1 MALRFPLVPVAS
13 LLLLLP
19 AHGSGQGQPQSVA
32 LGAITGIVHAAGKG
46 PVLAG
51 ARVTLVGTT
60 LAVMTGSRGEF
71 AFNGLVPGKY
81 VIQASAIGYGTLS
94 SEIEVKPKETLEV
107 EFEAEPEGIR
117 LPELTVAEA
126 PNLPPEFVRRSE
138 SGGGRYFNRA
148 QIEHRNAASI
158 GDLLR
163 TVPGLRVNCTV
174 FPCRIALI
182 RQRNCPMAYWLDGMP
197 ADAGMVLIQP
207 PRDLDG
213 VEIYSGLAETP
224 PELFQP
230 NTCGALVVWTRTPPK
245 GQKKPK
251 KPKPEPA
258 AKPDTVTLLFSGL
271 GLRQL

>member
-1 MALRFPLVPVAS
+1 MSPGFPSVPVAS
-13 LLLLLP
+13 LCMLLP
-19 AHGSGQGQPQSVA
+19 ASLAAQGQPQPVS
-32 LGAITGIVHAAGKG
+32 LGAITGVVRASERG
-46 PVLAG
+46 PALAG
-51 ARVTLVGTT
+51 ARVILVGTT
-60 LAVMTGSRGEF
+60 LAVVTGTRGEF
-71 AFNGLVPGKY
+71 SFSGLVPGKY

-107 EFEAEPEGIR
+107 EFEAEAEGIR
-117 LPELTVAEA
+117 LPELIVAES

-138 SGGGRYFNRA
+138 SGGGRYFSRTA
-148 QIEHRNAASI
+148 IERRNAASI

-163 TVPGLRVNCTV
+163 TVPGLRVNCMV
-174 FPCRIALI
+174 FPCRIQLV

-197 ADAGMVLIQP
+197 ADAGMVMIQP

-245 GQKKPK
+245 AIKKPK

-258 AKPDTVTLLFSGL
+258 AKPDTVSSL
-271 GLRQL
+271 GFREL